1 MLQVLGKG
9 GRPSSAISSLVLMT
23 QPNDR
28 HEATLAFTYD
38 GYRRLR
44 GPFLL

>member
-1 MLQVLGKG
+1 
-9 GRPSSAISSLVLMT
+9 MT

-28 HEATLAFTYD
+28 HEATLPFTYD

-44 GPFLL
+44 GPFATVEAVPALKEISVRKS